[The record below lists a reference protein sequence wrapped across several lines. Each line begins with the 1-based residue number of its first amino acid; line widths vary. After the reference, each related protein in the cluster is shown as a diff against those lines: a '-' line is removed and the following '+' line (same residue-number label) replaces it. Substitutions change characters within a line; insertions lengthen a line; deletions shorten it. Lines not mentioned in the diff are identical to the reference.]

1 MSAILCHFLE
11 PIFFQI
17 LTLINPPSHLLGLV
31 VSVEVDEDT
40 DVDGADGGNDAEQ
53 GDGGKLVDELES
65 ISSQSVS
72 AAI

>member
-1 MSAILCHFLE
+1 
-11 PIFFQI
+11 
-17 LTLINPPSHLLGLV
+17 V